1 MVCDQRD
8 FNGALRI
15 KPVLKVVEA
24 YGYGIEDFEKIMIFE
39 RIFRE
44 EREKYK
50 DKDGS

>member
-15 KPVLKVVEA
+15 EPVLKVVEA